1 MMMVKASLKMA
12 RIGPQKAR
20 LVADMIRG
28 KNVDE
33 ALRLLEFV
41 DKKGAV
47 LIKGLLTSAVA
58 NAEQKQMY
66 DVDRLFVH
74 EIKVDGGPVLRRYM
88 PRAKG
93 SAYGIRKRTSHI
105 NIVLAER

>member
-1 MMMVKASLKMA
+1 MVKASLKMA

-33 ALRLLEFV
+33 ALRLLEFA

-47 LIKGLLTSAVA
+47 LIKGLLSSAIA
-58 NAEQKQMY
+58 NAEHKKTF

-74 EIKVDGGPVLRRYM
+74 HISVDGGPVLKRFM

-93 SAYGIRKRTSHI
+93 SAYGLRKRTSHI

>member
-1 MMMVKASLKMA
+1 MVKASLRMA

-28 KNVDE
+28 KNVNE
-33 ALRLLEFV
+33 AIRLLEFT

-47 LIKGLLTSAVA
+47 LIKGLLSSAIA
-58 NAEQKQMY
+58 NAENKKTF

-74 EIKVDGGPVLRRYM
+74 QISVDGGPVLKRFM

-93 SAYGIRKRTSHI
+93 SAYGLRKRTSHI

>member
-1 MMMVKASLKMA
+1 MVRASLKMA

-28 KNVDE
+28 KNVGE
-33 ALRLLEFV
+33 AFRLLEFL
-41 DKKGAV
+41 DKKGAI
-47 LIKGLLTSAVA
+47 LIKGLLSSAVA
-58 NAEQKQMY
+58 NAENKRIF

-74 EIKVDGGPVLRRYM
+74 EISVDGGPVLKRFM

-93 SAYGIRKRTSHI
+93 SAYGLRKRTSHI